1 MYDGIMT
8 FDTRFAVAF
17 DETPE
22 MEELMEFAEK
32 LQIEV
37 TPDLDYADMPFLAL
51 EKSGHPRMEIS
62 ALDEGENVTFDW
74 AFAPGDDLHTGSAVE
89 VKEAISKHFA

>member
-1 MYDGIMT
+1 MT

-22 MEELMEFAEK
+22 MDELMAFAEELH
-32 LQIEV
+32 IEV

-51 EKSGHPRMEIS
+51 EKSGYPRMEIS
-62 ALDEGENVTFDW
+62 ALDEGDNVDFDW
-74 AFAPGDDLHTGSAVE
+74 AFAPGDELHSGTAAE
-89 VKEAISKHFA
+89 VKEAIAKHFA